1 MKYKTIICCAI
12 ILSNAL
18 CWGYVGRRVV
28 GGPVVVNNNNQL
40 TISIPDDVK
49 DYTNRVQQCYY
60 LKEETTKSDNNEL
73 MQQTYRCKYLSDDS
87 QHMHSLYF
95 TNQKIIDYINKYEKN
110 YPFN

>member
-60 LKEETTKSDNNEL
+60 LQRSCISINAAAV
-73 MQQTYRCKYLSDDS
+73 R
-87 QHMHSLYF
+87 SLRLTLIAVF
-95 TNQKIIDYINKYEKN
+95 ILT
-110 YPFN
+110 FLV